1 MAYGCNK
8 QMFQC
13 HTLQLHLP
21 HGRDHDGGDARDHG
35 DVHARLHDDG
45 DDAHARRD
53 LLHHDV
59 HDHLHHDDVHLLPSH
74 YAQLRFPVSNQ
85 QK

>member
-8 QMFQC
+8 RMFQC

-21 HGRDHDGGDARDHG
+21 HGRDHDGGDARDHV
-35 DVHARLHDDG
+35 DVHARLHDGG

-53 LLHHDV
+53 L
-59 HDHLHHDDVHLLPSH
+59 LHHDDVHLLPSH